1 MKIPLA
7 DLAYIAEQFD
17 DLATEVADAW
27 SDQGTE
33 DEALPPAAIK
43 QAMEQLVSVLQALAS
58 RTDDPALNKPPRELG
73 VLGEHGL
80 HLLCDLATR
89 AEYVG
94 LRRQARGL
102 KDLCFP
108 FALWIFRHGGE
119 FTTLEPVVD
128 AIAELANRLSTPED
142 LANLFVMIDELLEIV
157 EPPSLSSSERWTQQ
171 PWRILVLNRA
181 IVATRSMKPELIERA
196 YGGVAELLPEEAP
209 RFFEEA
215 LEQMDV
221 IGYPDRVRRVV
232 VQFYKTHCGN
242 RTLH

>member
-7 DLAYIAEQFD
+7 DLTYIAEQFD
-17 DLATEVADAW
+17 DIATEVAEVWLDLEA
-27 SDQGTE
+27 D
-33 DEALPPAAIK
+33 DETLSPSAIK
-43 QAMEQLVSVLQALAS
+43 YAMQQLVSVLQGIAD
-58 RTDDPALNKPPRELG
+58 RVTDPGMENTPPELG
-73 VLGEHGL
+73 ALGEHGL
-80 HLLCDLATR
+80 HLLCDLAAR
-89 AEYVG
+89 AEHIG
-94 LRRQARGL
+94 LRSQARGL

-108 FALWIFRHGGE
+108 FALWVSRHGGQ

-128 AIAELANRLSTPED
+128 AIAELANRLDTPDE
-142 LANLFVMIDELLEIV
+142 LSNLYVMIDELMEFI
-157 EPPSLSSSERWTQQ
+157 EPPAFTASERWTRQ

-181 IVATRSMKPELIERA
+181 IVATRSLKPELIERA
-196 YGGVAELLPEEAP
+196 YDGVAELLPDEAP

-232 VQFYKTHCGN
+232 VQFYKTYCGK

>member
-17 DLATEVADAW
+17 DLASEVAEVWFDQEPDDATL
-27 SDQGTE
+27 S
-33 DEALPPAAIK
+33 PAAIK
-43 QAMEQLVSVLQALAS
+43 QAMEQLLEVLQKLANE
-58 RTDDPALNKPPRELG
+58 TADPDRDGSPPELG

-89 AEYVG
+89 AEHIG
-94 LRRQARGL
+94 LRQQARGL

-108 FALWIFRHGGE
+108 FALWISRHGGL
-119 FTTLEPVVD
+119 FSTLEPVVD
-128 AIAELANRLSTPED
+128 AIAELANRLSAPED
-142 LANLFVMIDELLEIV
+142 LANLYVMIDELLEIV
-157 EPPSLSSSERWTQQ
+157 EPPSMTSSERWTQQ

-196 YGGVAELLPEEAP
+196 FDGVAELLPDEAP
-209 RFFEEA
+209 RFFEDA

-221 IGYPDRVRRVV
+221 TDYPDHVRGIV
-232 VQFYKTHCGN
+232 VQFYKLHCGK